1 MEIKPPDF
9 KTKRNP
15 GDYEQDGLLY
25 CGKCKTA
32 KQTRVNILGTV
43 RTVPCMCTCEQEQY
57 EQEKA
62 ERRERERLMAIDR
75 ARHEA
80 FQDGRMIGWTFEQD
94 DGANARLSKTA
105 RKYAENFSH
114 FLSSGRGLLLYGNT
128 GTGKTFAACCVA
140 NKLIDDCYSV
150 LVKNFSTIANELLS
164 TWSKEEY
171 MDNLN
176 GVSLLVLDDLDIER
190 QSEYMQETVYN
201 VIDGR
206 YRAGKPVI
214 VTTNLTAEQLKNPE
228 SVEKRRVYSRLIDM
242 CIPVPVSGEDR
253 RYKRAPASLAED
265 MAILNG
271 KEGCKE

>member
-1 MEIKPPDF
+1 MEIDLPIF
-9 KTKRNP
+9 ETKRDP
-15 GDYEQDGLLY
+15 KDYEQDGLLY
-25 CGKCKTA
+25 CGKCNTA
-32 KQTRVNILGTV
+32 KQTQVSILGTV
-43 RTVPCMCTCEQEQY
+43 RTVRCTCKCEQERY

-62 ERRERERLMAIDR
+62 ERRERERLLAIDR
-75 ARHEA
+75 ARHRA
-80 FQDGRMIGWTFEQD
+80 FQGGRMIGWTFDID

-105 RKYAENFSH
+105 RNYAENFSH
-114 FLSSGRGLLLYGNT
+114 FLNNGRGLLLYGNT

-140 NKLIDDCYSV
+140 NKIIDAGYSV

-164 TWSKEEY
+164 TRSKEDY
-171 MDNLN
+171 MEDLSS
-176 GVSLLVLDDLDIER
+176 VSLLVLDDLDIER

-253 RYKRAPASLAED
+253 RYKRAPALLAED
-265 MAILNG
+265 MEILR
-271 KEGCKE
+271 K

>member
-1 MEIKPPDF
+1 MEIKLPDF

-94 DGANARLSKTA
+94 DGANARLSKIA
-105 RKYAENFSH
+105 RKYAENFKH

-140 NKLIDDCYSV
+140 NKLIDDGYSV

-164 TWSKEEY
+164 TWDKDEY
-171 MDNLN
+171 MEDLN

-228 SVEKRRVYSRLIDM
+228 SVENRRVYSRLIDM

-271 KEGCKE
+271 KG